1 LRRMSDLGLQDGT
14 VEPVGGPEDPD
25 SPYDLGLQIVGL
37 FAIIVASFIG
47 IVLSFVFEW
56 AGKRVNATTKASM
69 DIFMVLMRGAGTGV
83 LISTALIHL
92 IGEAYEYFEDAGW
105 DEGYEQWPMVFAMVG
120 IFVMALLEFAN
131 LRIGARSCPA
141 LDESAVLAA
150 AEKGEAAKAAEK
162 QADMPAENKSKG
174 FTKHQ
179 RNALLVEGTILA
191 HSVLIGFD
199 LGLQNKAGWLPL
211 ITAICFHQFFEGFAL
226 GQVVMEAKFDTLKN
240 CLMVFFYSI
249 TTAVGVAIGIGLY
262 MGHNYDGKSVAA
274 DITIGILNA
283 LCGGILLF
291 MGLSLFLI
299 EWFVANKEYHMS
311 DSLLLPSLGFVGIA
325 IGLVIMAVIGKW
337 A

>member
-1 LRRMSDLGLQDGT
+1 
-14 VEPVGGPEDPD
+14 
-25 SPYDLGLQIVGL
+25 
-37 FAIIVASFIG
+37 
-47 IVLSFVFEW
+47 
-56 AGKRVNATTKASM
+56 
-69 DIFMVLMRGAGTGV
+69 
-83 LISTALIHL
+83 
-92 IGEAYEYFEDAGW
+92 
-105 DEGYEQWPMVFAMVG
+105 
-120 IFVMALLEFAN
+120 
-131 LRIGARSCPA
+131 
-141 LDESAVLAA
+141 
-150 AEKGEAAKAAEK
+150 
-162 QADMPAENKSKG
+162 MPAENKSKG